1 MVRPSGDSRTTPQR
15 SPVAR
20 AMCSATRP
28 NRASIWGTASLK
40 APAASAIAAS
50 RSVPA
55 AGVESCF
62 TRGTGEL
69 YWRTPGIEPASGGSG
84 HLGVPA
90 APYGPPN
97 AVPDPL
103 RTGLAQVI
111 DPADGRQQAEP
122 E

>member
-1 MVRPSGDSRTTPQR
+1 VRPSGDSRTTPHR

-28 NRASIWGTASLK
+28 RRASIWGTASLK

-55 AGVESCF
+55 LGVESCF

-69 YWRTPGIEPASGGSG
+69 YWRTPEIGPASGGSG
-84 HLGVPA
+84 HLGPA
-90 APYGPPN
+90 N
-97 AVPDPL
+97 AARGGL
-103 RTGLAQVI
+103 RAGLAQVV
-111 DPADGRQQAEP
+111 DTADGRQ
-122 E
+122 